1 MEEEPSSMK
10 ILTVCYEYPPVGG
23 GGGRVAAQV
32 SDALAARGH
41 DVRVQT
47 SRTGSLPSREQSSAG
62 VDIRRVYSLR
72 RSPDTCSVPEMAAY
86 VALNVLPVVNAAKSW
101 RPDVMHVHFA
111 VPTGPVAWLAHK
123 ATGIPYVL
131 TAHLGD
137 VPGGAPEQTDH
148 LFRIVRPFTVPI
160 WRDAAAVTAV
170 SSHVAQLARKA
181 YGVSPEI
188 ILNGTES
195 RSTAPPPPDQAGTL
209 RLLFVG
215 RMSIQKNPLFLA
227 GVLARM
233 STVNWR
239 ATFIGDGPL
248 RSEFESA
255 LRKAGVAD
263 RCEFAGWVGGEEVK
277 KHLDLSDVLLLP
289 SLSEGLPVAAIEAAS
304 RGLAIA
310 GSDIPGLHD
319 VVIDGKNGWLLP
331 LDAAAWASVFDAA
344 AADPGDLD
352 RRKTESLRIAERFDL
367 RKITGQ
373 YEQILQRAAGKSVAE
388 K

>member
-1 MEEEPSSMK
+1 MK

-23 GGGRVAAQV
+23 GGGRVAAQI
-32 SDALAARGH
+32 SGALAARGH
-41 DVRVQT
+41 EVRVQT
-47 SRTGSLPSREQSSAG
+47 SRTGTLPAREENPRG
-62 VDIRRVYSLR
+62 VEVHRVFSMR

-86 VALNVLPVVNAAKSW
+86 VALNSPAVALAARSW

-123 ATGIPYVL
+123 LTGVPYVL

-137 VPGGAPEQTDH
+137 VPGGAPQQTDH

-170 SSHVAQLARKA
+170 SSHVARLAKDA
-181 YGVSPEI
+181 YGLSPEV

-195 RSTAPPPPDQAGTL
+195 FAQTPPAPDPEGVL
-209 RLLFVG
+209 RLVFVG

-227 GVLARM
+227 GVLARLRGM
-233 STVNWR
+233 SWR

-248 RSEFESA
+248 RGELESS
-255 LRKAGVAD
+255 LREAGLAE
-263 RCEFAGWVGGEEVK
+263 RCVFTGWLDNTSVK
-277 KHLDLSDVLLLP
+277 KHLDCADILLLP
-289 SLSEGLPVAAIEAAS
+289 SLSEGLPVAALEAVA
-304 RGLAIA
+304 RGVAVA

-319 VVIDGKNGWLLP
+319 VVVDGENGWRLP
-331 LDAAAWASVFDAA
+331 PDEAAWAAALVAA
-344 AADPGDLD
+344 AKDPDDLA
-352 RRKTESLRIAERFDL
+352 RRKAASLRLATRFDL
-367 RKITGQ
+367 AKITDQ
-373 YEQILQRAAGKSVAE
+373 YEQVLRRAAAKSVAE